1 MLRQVLSLVSNFKN
15 WIHGKERQLEKEE
28 TGSDKYNWPGPDQ
41 WYQGPLEVFTET
53 EAGPEDYQTD
63 QHET

>member
-28 TGSDKYNWPGPDQ
+28 TGSDKYTWPGPDQ
-41 WYQGPLEVFTET
+41 WYQGPLEVFTQSEEGT
-53 EAGPEDYQTD
+53 IYYETD
-63 QHET
+63 QET

>member
-28 TGSDKYNWPGPDQ
+28 TGSDKYTWPGPDQ
-41 WYQGPLEVFTET
+41 WYQGPLEVFTQSE
-53 EAGPEDYQTD
+53 EGPSYYETD
-63 QHET
+63 QET